1 MQQKEKET
9 NSKTSKQGKSTLL
22 VSCFLAGEI
31 FDRASATCIDM
42 LPACSNKQCDCVT
55 SELFIRD
62 HVAIIN
68 TDCVNDLYKGSA
80 GSVSSSGSL

>member
-31 FDRASATCIDM
+31 FDRASGTCM
-42 LPACSNKQCDCVT
+42 TCFLLVVT
-55 SELFIRD
+55 S
-62 HVAIIN
+62 
-68 TDCVNDLYKGSA
+68 
-80 GSVSSSGSL
+80 SVIV